1 MASTEPPSTP
11 VLAQSR
17 PPSTPVLAQSRPPK
31 PRRMYAATQKGNGE
45 RPVRTYVF
53 LGLAIG
59 MGIVLAYWAYWYL
72 PFGHH

>member
-1 MASTEPPSTP
+1 
-11 VLAQSR
+11 
-17 PPSTPVLAQSRPPK
+17 
-31 PRRMYAATQKGNGE
+31 MYAATQKGNGE

-59 MGIVLAYWAYWYL
+59 IGIVLAYWAYWYL